1 MRLIAAALSPCLR
14 HGVRPRPASTLHRR
28 RCPAD
33 RVDRP
38 MGRHRHDPRPAGPG
52 RDGVGAGPVGTI
64 HAAHLGEPHR
74 PGAEDPAVR
83 RRRLL
88 PGHRHRL
95 SRDVVRLERDG
106 APDSRPSAGP
116 GPSSPPGA
124 RSRRNSARPPIAP
137 TVATRSRWWI
147 ACAGR
152 TATGASSAAPRCAA
166 CRDSPRRPAKLPRM
180 TDQPG
185 EPPASPEPVE
195 PPPLDAPPPLPP
207 AVPTEPA
214 ETLPD
219 LRRGRS
225 ASPAAAASIP
235 HLDREPPAQ
244 RADAG
249 HLFGVG
255 QGAPA
260 ALLLRPH
267 LGGRRRVRLSRLAG
281 GDSQG
286 PPHRLRGDPD
296 ALRRQPGG
304 AAAGQRAL
312 PAAGRADAD
321 RAGAGV
327 PFPRRQLVVSRHP
340 LRLRW
345 PRERRLPRLPAA
357 AAVRGADPRAHLS
370 VHRRPPARVL
380 RRQQPAGPIA
390 VPPDAAHLAG
400 VSHLQRG
407 GPGRAGVARRG
418 AVRGRRSGAG
428 RAAATSTIRRCRP
441 ASRWQ
446 C

>member
-1 MRLIAAALSPCLR
+1 
-14 HGVRPRPASTLHRR
+14 
-28 RCPAD
+28 
-33 RVDRP
+33 
-38 MGRHRHDPRPAGPG
+38 
-52 RDGVGAGPVGTI
+52 
-64 HAAHLGEPHR
+64 
-74 PGAEDPAVR
+74 
-83 RRRLL
+83 
-88 PGHRHRL
+88 
-95 SRDVVRLERDG
+95 
-106 APDSRPSAGP
+106 
-116 GPSSPPGA
+116 
-124 RSRRNSARPPIAP
+124 
-137 TVATRSRWWI
+137 
-147 ACAGR
+147 
-152 TATGASSAAPRCAA
+152 
-166 CRDSPRRPAKLPRM
+166 M
-180 TDQPG
+180 TEQPG

-207 AVPTEPA
+207 TVPTEPA
-214 ETLPD
+214 EALPD
-219 LRRGRS
+219 L
-225 ASPAAAASIP
+225 SPRPFRFTGSGSDYFRIWIVNLA
-235 HLDREPPAQ
+235 AQ

-267 LGGRRRVRLSRLAG
+267 LGGRRRVRVSRRAG

-304 AAAGQRAL
+304 AAPGQRAL
-312 PAAGRADAD
+312 PAAARADAD

-327 PFPRRQLVVSRHP
+327 PLPRRQLVVSRHP
-340 LRLRW
+340 LRLR
-345 PRERRLPRLPAA
+345 RARARRLPRLPAA
-357 AAVRGADPRAHLS
+357 AAVRGADPRADLP

-400 VSHLQRG
+400 VSHLRRG
-407 GPGRAGVARRG
+407 RAGRAGVARRG

-428 RAAATSTIRRCRP
+428 RRRRRRGSRRCRAP
-441 ASRWQ
+441 PPWP

>member
-1 MRLIAAALSPCLR
+1 MPVLS
-14 HGVRPRPASTLHRR
+14 
-28 RCPAD
+28 
-33 RVDRP
+33 
-38 MGRHRHDPRPAGPG
+38 GRF
-52 RDGVGAGPVGTI
+52 V
-64 HAAHLGEPHR
+64 AAHLGEPHR

-106 APDSRPSAGP
+106 AADSRPSAGP

-124 RSRRNSARPPIAP
+124 RSRRNSARPRIAP
-137 TVATRSRWWI
+137 TVAMRSRWWT

-152 TATGASSAAPRCAA
+152 TANGASSAARRCAA
-166 CRDSPRRPAKLPRM
+166 CRDS
-180 TDQPG
+180 
-185 EPPASPEPVE
+185 
-195 PPPLDAPPPLPP
+195 
-207 AVPTEPA
+207 
-214 ETLPD
+214 
-219 LRRGRS
+219 LRRRGYTTAHDRSAGRAAS
-225 ASPAAAASIP
+225 LARARRAAAARCASPAAASGPDGAGRGAARSLAAAVPLHRQRQRVLP
-235 HLDREPPAQ
+235 HLDREPAAQ

-267 LGGRRRVRLSRLAG
+267 LGGRRRVRVSRRAG

-286 PPHRLRGDPD
+286 PPDRLRGDPD

-327 PFPRRQLVVSRHP
+327 PLPRRQLVVSRHP
-340 LRLRW
+340 LRLRRA
-345 PRERRLPRLPAA
+345 RERRLPRLPAA
-357 AAVRGADPRAHLS
+357 AAVRGADPRADLS

-400 VSHLQRG
+400 VSHLRRG
-407 GPGRAGVARRG
+407 GAGRAGVARRG

-428 RAAATSTIRRCRP
+428 RAAATSRIRRCRP
-441 ASRWQ
+441 ASRWP